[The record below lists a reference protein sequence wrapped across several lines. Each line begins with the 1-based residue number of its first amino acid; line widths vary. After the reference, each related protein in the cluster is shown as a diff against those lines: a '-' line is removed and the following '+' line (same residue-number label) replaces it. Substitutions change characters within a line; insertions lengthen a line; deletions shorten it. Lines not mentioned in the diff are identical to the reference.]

1 MTSSTETTWPVTM
14 PVMSQPLAALKW
26 RYKMSSAMAAGISRF
41 MTPVWGLHR
50 SRSVPAAVSSF
61 V

>member
-1 MTSSTETTWPVTM
+1 MTSSTETTWAVTV
-14 PVMSQPLAALKW
+14 PAKRQPLAALKW
-26 RYKMSSAMAAGISRF
+26 RYKMSSVMAAGISRF
-41 MTPVWGLHR
+41 MTPVWVLHR